1 MEASFSRLSP
11 PAPPHVRRLKPDA
24 GQAPVAL
31 IVRHRVNDTQSP
43 TPEFSRARKTC
54 FCLTD

>member
-11 PAPPHVRRLKPDA
+11 PAPPLVRRLKPNT

-31 IVRHRVNDTQSP
+31 IVSRVNDTQIL
-43 TPEFSRARKTC
+43 TPEFTRARKTC